1 MRSFF
6 YLSLAGL
13 LLMSCEESSTVDL
26 PPPSGDSLSIT
37 EAFPILSF
45 DRPVD
50 LQSAGGDKLYVV
62 EQPGIIRIVDNGPT
76 ADEKP
81 IFLDI
86 QDRVDDRDNEE
97 GLLGLVFHPDFNS
110 NGYFFVNYTT
120 NQSTTRISRYQ
131 ADPANPEI
139 ALTSSETIIIEFDQP
154 FGNHNGGQICFGPD
168 GYLYVA
174 VGDGGS
180 GGDPQNNG
188 QDRSTLLGSVL
199 RIDTDRVEGN
209 KNYAIPADNPWVNNT
224 DNYREEIFAYG
235 LRNPWRMSFDPKS
248 GLLWAAD
255 VGQGDYEEI
264 DIIQKGENYG
274 WNILEGPDCFRNSG
288 CDPAQFKEPYFYY
301 QHDNGNLSITGGY
314 VYRGSIVSLEGY
326 YVYADY
332 ESGRIWALPVEGTNP
347 QEVLLFDTNH
357 SISTFGLDNQGELYF
372 CDLGGKI
379 FKISS

>member
-6 YLSLAGL
+6 YLSLAGFL
-13 LLMSCEESSTVDL
+13 FISCEESSPVDL

-50 LQSAGGDKLYVV
+50 LQHAGGDKLYVV
-62 EQPGIIRIVDNGPT
+62 EQPGIIRMVDNGPT
-76 ADEKP
+76 ADEKL

-97 GLLGLVFHPDFNS
+97 GLLGLTFHPDFNT

-131 ADPANPEI
+131 ADPDDPQV
-139 ALTSSETIIIEFDQP
+139 ALTSSETIIMEFDQP

-199 RIDTDRVEGN
+199 RIDIDRVEGN
-209 KNYAIPADNPWVNNT
+209 KNYAIPTDNPWVNNT
-224 DNYREEIFAYG
+224 NNYREEIFAYG

-248 GLLWAAD
+248 GQLWAAD

-264 DIIQKGENYG
+264 DIIQKGGNYG
-274 WNILEGPDCFRNSG
+274 WDILEGPDCFQNSG
-288 CDPAQFKEPYFYY
+288 CDPDQFTEPYFYY
-301 QHDNGNLSITGGY
+301 QHSNGNLSITGGY

-332 ESGRIWALPVEGTNP
+332 ESGRIWALPAEGTDP
-347 QEVLLFDTNH
+347 QEVLLFDTNY
-357 SISTFGLDNQGELYF
+357 SISTFGIDHQGELYF
-372 CDLGGKI
+372 CDLGGKV